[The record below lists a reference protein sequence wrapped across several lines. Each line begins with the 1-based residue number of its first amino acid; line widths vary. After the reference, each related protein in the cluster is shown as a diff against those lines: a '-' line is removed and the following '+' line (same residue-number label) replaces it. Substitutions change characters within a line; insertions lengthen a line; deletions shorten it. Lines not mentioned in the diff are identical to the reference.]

1 MPGTLPERLGM
12 HAVMTSQ
19 LEGPLLTLEGPLL
32 TPLKNGDQFH
42 KKTVRSPGLNATP
55 GVIRVLFIAR
65 YQRPC
70 Q

>member
-19 LEGPLLTLEGPLL
+19 LEGPLL